1 MMNEIGHHKNSPQL
15 NEVEIVQN
23 AALGAVLLW
32 RFSTCYDKSS
42 AVQGVPMP
50 LLFIVLPLLLN
61 EYTRDVIHSTN
72 PSSGLSLFS
81 MKLLKRKEELLSIH
95 SRMLRLRLLTLKSLS
110 VAVNKELLKISVID
124 GLILSSKPPRGNSLP
139 QEARSLIKGSDKLGG
154 WCAELGLSEI
164 ENFLRVRF

>member
-1 MMNEIGHHKNSPQL
+1 MMNELSNYNDPSHL

-32 RFSTCYDKSS
+32 RFAICYDKVS
-42 AVQGVPMP
+42 AVKGVPMP

-61 EYTRDVIHSTN
+61 EHTRDIINSTN
-72 PSSGLSLFS
+72 PSSGLHLFS
-81 MKLLKRKEELLSIH
+81 RKLLKRKEELLSIH

-110 VAVNKELLKISVID
+110 LAVNKGLLKISVID
-124 GLILSSKPPRGNSLP
+124 GLVLSNKPPRGHPLP
-139 QEARSLIKGSDKLGG
+139 HEVLSLIKGSNRLGG
-154 WCAELGLSEI
+154 WCGQLELSEI